1 MRAWSSFQE
10 RDDIWASDDTERV
23 RKDDGWCPSGS
34 KKSPRRMRMLAVENT
49 QRKKEMEVYWCTA
62 GCSAFFHEYRE
73 RGGDTGRN
81 MDLYLGPEARSFG
94 VDSSQRTY
102 FMLEGRKSTIPP
114 FPLSPIIDPSEP
126 RREASLEEQMLL
138 CKRMC
143 ESRGRD
149 SKGYGIEQ

>member
-1 MRAWSSFQE
+1 MTFGLQMTQS
-10 RDDIWASDDTERV
+10 TERV

-62 GCSAFFHEYRE
+62 GCSAFFCEHRE

-81 MDLYLGPEARSFG
+81 MYLYLGPEAKRFEVG
-94 VDSSQRTY
+94 SSQRTY

-114 FPLSPIIDPSEP
+114 FILSPIIDPSEP

-138 CKRMC
+138 LLCKRMC
-143 ESRGRD
+143 ESHGRD
-149 SKGYGIEQ
+149 SRGYGIGQ